1 LEQSWKAISFVEKY
15 VPRNDREA
23 MELQRVYDSI
33 SKITIF
39 DAVNDIELL
48 RNAITEDNEAALFVL
63 NAFTYICETL
73 QTNLLYA
80 FALFDKKLTS
90 VEPTRAQRANN
101 VEPLFP
107 PVITVTTEPVDSVI
121 TASHWNSFLVLRQ
134 MSSWDI
140 ITPPHVAKYYK
151 DLGLAIVD
159 ILATFENIDS
169 LDCNTFQNE
178 QEKLALSEMLTQFKT
193 SYSTCKIECDRRFKH
208 NSPHTNNNDPQP
220 TKKKRL
226 ASERT
231 PPNSG
236 QSVSP
241 STPSNTLSP
250 AAPSSTEKSPPVQQ
264 PKKKKKKNRQTPPD
278 NKSSKGKNKQTTP
291 KSKTA
296 ASSNTPPKKSPQK
309 PSNAKEEVFSAEE
322 PYPNHEAIVTKVCS
336 YEYLRTPTAMNVVEK
351 MFNINCMHMTPVE
364 LIKFAT
370 EQDLTQFLKSRKF
383 KSKATQALLEVY
395 VMLHTHTVRA
405 LEVYFQIDLHDRKW
419 SVCSLP
425 DQATREAIR
434 SLNLSPYEIL
444 ALSESEFESMVTTNK
459 LPQCV
464 HQVLIKLRKKFSKK
478 ERSAYYRYFEDRDV
492 YPMTIDDPSNRI
504 QVSKIELANFISIY
518 KSLPKKEF
526 LKINRTNAFW
536 EALEAEV
543 QTFSDKD
550 KPAAIWYKIYEKPV
564 DLSSYK
570 PVVPTTPSTAKQKL
584 PTKRR
589 TTTASVQGQGKPLPA
604 CRMHHDALT
613 IARNPS
619 AFRCFL
625 RFKNVSLE
633 DLRVAYRN
641 QRAKRAYVGQM
652 FDGFCVVAD
661 DKSLLYEIVGNFIKA
676 AANARSVYPHPKLSV
691 EYLHAK
697 FASTLHYYSS
707 FEMFTGHLHAASD
720 DKDYHKLSFK
730 SSRQINP
737 FDIKSCINVPLD
749 YDETRELR
757 STCIT
762 ACLDLQDVV
771 KYTSKQLVAMH
782 KAHHMDCRFDIYV
795 TAGTSV
801 FYSAR
806 NSSIENLQ
814 GVSINEIVNLKVGRS
829 EEIKIMFNNRADSI
843 WEVLESDDEVKPL
856 QSDDRLKVTVNV
868 VDTHNKTSAKRY
880 HLELECM
887 EPTFSFAKSKLT
899 AVSDAGTKLLFA
911 TILDV
916 PVDNSQVSEYS
927 GRLRA
932 DTHTKFNDD
941 VSADVVQCAY
951 KWLVDHVQLEDDNAI
966 SMCYWMDHRFI
977 LESVRQKR
985 DKTYRYKD
993 IIIRVSEVAQNQI
1006 QQVEVGFESEL
1017 LNDVMNNSSK
1027 ISVETVQP
1035 LVNQLVCQMHQYL
1048 QKFK

>member
-1 LEQSWKAISFVEKY
+1 LEQSWKAIPFVEKY

-48 RNAITEDNEAALFVL
+48 RNAITEDNEAA
-63 NAFTYICETL
+63 
-73 QTNLLYA
+73 
-80 FALFDKKLTS
+80 
-90 VEPTRAQRANN
+90 
-101 VEPLFP
+101 
-107 PVITVTTEPVDSVI
+107 
-121 TASHWNSFLVLRQ
+121 
-134 MSSWDI
+134 
-140 ITPPHVAKYYK
+140 HVAKYYK

-193 SYSTCKIECDRRFKH
+193 SYSTCKIECDRCFKH
-208 NSPHTNNNDPQP
+208 NSPQPNSNDPQP
-220 TKKKRL
+220 IKKKRL

-241 STPSNTLSP
+241 STPSSTLSP

-278 NKSSKGKNKQTTP
+278 NKIEKSSKGKNKQTTP

-296 ASSNTPPKKSPQK
+296 ASSSTPPKKSPQK
-309 PSNAKEEVFSAEE
+309 PSNAKEEVF
-322 PYPNHEAIVTKVCS
+322 PLLKPHPNHRAIVTKVCS
-336 YEYLRTPTAMNVVEK
+336 YEYLHTPNAMNIVEK
-351 MFNINCMHMTPVE
+351 MCKIDCMQMTPVE

-370 EQDLTQFLKSRKF
+370 VLELNRFFEARNF
-383 KSKATQALLEVY
+383 NSKTSDRLLEVY
-395 VMLHTHTVRA
+395 KLLHTDTIQA
-405 LEVYFQIDLHDRKW
+405 LQVYFHIDLHDRNW

-434 SLNLSPYEIL
+434 SLNLSPSEIL
-444 ALSESEFESMVTTNK
+444 TLSKSEFESVVATNK
-459 LPQCV
+459 LPECV
-464 HQVLIKLRKKFSKK
+464 HQVLIKFRSEFSKR
-478 ERSAYYRYFEDRDV
+478 ERSAYYRYFEDRDM
-492 YPMTIDDPSNRI
+492 YPMTIDDPSNRT
-504 QVSKIELANFISIY
+504 QVSKTELENFISIY
-518 KSLPKKEF
+518 KSLPKEEF
-526 LKINRTNAFW
+526 LKIKRTKVFW

-543 QTFSDKD
+543 RTFANKEKE

-564 DLSSYK
+564 DLSLYK

-584 PTKRR
+584 PTRRR
-589 TTTASVQGQGKPLPA
+589 TRPANVQEQEQLVSEF
-604 CRMHHDALT
+604 RMHDDAVA
-613 IARNPS
+613 IARDPS

-625 RFKNVSLE
+625 RFTNVNLQALNIS
-633 DLRVAYRN
+633 YKN

-652 FDGFCVVAD
+652 FGGFCVVVD
-661 DKSLLYEIVGNFIKA
+661 DKDLLREIVSDFVRA
-676 AANARSVYPHPKLSV
+676 ATNSRSVYPHPMLSV
-691 EYLHAK
+691 EYLHAN
-697 FASTLHYYSS
+697 FVSQLHYNSS
-707 FEMFTGHLHAASD
+707 FELFTDLLHAASD

-737 FDIKSCINVPLD
+737 FDLKSCINVPPD
-749 YDETRELR
+749 YVETQELR

-762 ACLDLQDVV
+762 ACLNLQDVV
-771 KYTSKQLVAMH
+771 TYASKQLVIMH
-782 KAHHMDCRFDIYV
+782 EAHYMDCSFDVYV

-806 NSSIENLQ
+806 NSSIASLQ
-814 GVSINEIVNLKVGRS
+814 GKSLKEVVHLKVGRT
-829 EEIKIMFNNRADSI
+829 EKVKIMFNNRADSI

-856 QSDDRLKVTVNV
+856 QSDDKLKVTVNV
-868 VDTHNKTSAKRY
+868 VDSHNKTSAKRY
-880 HLELECM
+880 HVELECT
-887 EPTFSFAKSKLT
+887 EPKFSFAKSKLT

-916 PVDNSQVSEYS
+916 SVDDSQVSKYS
-927 GRLRA
+927 GRLRV
-932 DTHTKFNDD
+932 DKHTKFNDN
-941 VSADVVQCAY
+941 VSSEAAQCAH
-951 KWLVDHVQLEDDNAI
+951 KWLVDHVQLEDDNAV

-985 DKTYRYKD
+985 DKAYRYKD
-993 IIIRVSEVAQNQI
+993 IIIRVSEVVQNQI

-1017 LNDVMNNSSK
+1017 LNDLMNNSSK
-1027 ISVETVQP
+1027 ISVETVRP